1 MLKEFIERFVP
12 HVKAWRVYSLP
23 VGQLKN
29 LLVMETEYESFEAY
43 EKSMAEMFSDP
54 EVPEIQGKLR

>member
-1 MLKEFIERFVP
+1 MP